1 MVAISSANNFS
12 ITELTS
18 LLNQIGVGGTSF
30 KVAGANFNI
39 GELLSGAQSVYAVK
53 NGNQQQKE
61 AGVQSLVN
69 QIVSLVS
76 KIANAQADADNKV
89 KENQDAVKEVDK
101 KVKKTEAD
109 LKLEIKNAGE
119 EIAAQ
124 TAIVDTATG
133 VVADNQEELVAKI
146 AEIKAAKEE
155 IVKKQSKLAA
165 ATTNEEKESLLGEIK
180 GQADII
186 LSASGDIA
194 NLQGLIAAEEENIV
208 KATAGIEAAQ
218 GRTVEVQQQA
228 VSEIANAAQEGT
240 QATVNIVKTQA
251 EGTKDVAAG
260 QAIEAAAA
268 TASATGVGAIVGAPT
283 AQKGA
288 ELIAAGTTKIG
299 GSIGNLNG
307 LKTVITGM
315 ASNSALLNEYNTTI
329 GGALGNFNNAIG
341 GWNDA
346 ITPFITSIGS
356 LDYTAYGSE
365 ATRLKGVVGE
375 DELALGI
382 SQPDKGSDN
391 NVEVSDNTQGQE
403 SEVAPVDQVV
413 QNVELKTPKFQ
424 FGI

>member
-18 LLNQIGVGGTSF
+18 LLNQIGVGGTSL

-39 GELLSGAQSVYAVK
+39 GELLSGAQSVDAVM

-61 AGVQSLVN
+61 AGVQSLIN
-69 QIVSLVS
+69 QVVSLVS

-89 KENQDAVKEVDK
+89 KENQDAVEEVDK

-133 VVADNQEELVAKI
+133 VVADNQEKLDAKI
-146 AEIKAAKEE
+146 KEINDAKEE
-155 IVKKQSKLAA
+155 IVRKQAELAA
-165 ATTNEEKESLLGEIK
+165 ATTKEKKETLLGVIK

-186 LSASGDIA
+186 VSASTVIA
-194 NLQGLIAAEEENIV
+194 NIQSLVVTEEAKIV
-208 KATAGIEAAQ
+208 EATAGIEAAQ
-218 GRTVEVQQQA
+218 GRTVEIQEQAYVQIT
-228 VSEIANAAQEGT
+228 EAAQEGT
-240 QATVNIVKTQA
+240 KATVNIVKTQA
-251 EGTKDVAAG
+251 EGRNDVATG
-260 QAIEAAAA
+260 TAIKGAAAV
-268 TASATGVGAIVGAPT
+268 ASATGAGAVVGAPT
-283 AQKGA
+283 AQKA
-288 ELIAAGTTKIG
+288 DELIAAGTTKIG
-299 GSIGNLNG
+299 GSIGSLNG

-315 ASNSALLNEYNTTI
+315 ASNSALLNEYDTTI
-329 GGALGNFNNAIG
+329 GGALGKFNSAIG
-341 GWNDA
+341 GWNNA

-356 LDYTAYGSE
+356 LDYVEYGSE
-365 ATRLKGVVGE
+365 ATRLIRVVGE
-375 DELALGI
+375 DEAALGI
-382 SQPDKGSDN
+382 SQPANDSDN
-391 NVEVSDNTQGQE
+391 DGEVSGAAQRQE
-403 SEVAPVDQVV
+403 SEGAPVDQVV